1 MIEVETKWKK
11 FSFGYSGCTLNHYD
25 RTELSL
31 FRHYISQISKNHLKN
46 VDCYSHLRLRNSMCR
61 YQLNSQCQYRMLN
74 CRNGRIVMDL
84 AVFYLF
90 LQRTCQN
97 WAFLIGPFGL
107 LCLAVVVVGRSS
119 SPFLSTCSSA

>member
-11 FSFGYSGCTLNHYD
+11 FSFGYSGCTLNHCD

-61 YQLNSQCQYRMLN
+61 YQLNCRMLN
-74 CRNGRIVMDL
+74 CRNSRIVMDL

-107 LCLAVVVVGRSS
+107 LCLAVVVVGRRTFP
-119 SPFLSTCSSA
+119 SP

>member
-11 FSFGYSGCTLNHYD
+11 FSFGYSGCTLSHYN

-61 YQLNSQCQYRMLN
+61 YQLNCRMLN
-74 CRNGRIVMDL
+74 CRNSRIVMDL
-84 AVFYLF
+84 TVPFYLSV
-90 LQRTCQN
+90 QRTCQS
-97 WAFLIGPFGL
+97 WAFLTGPFGL
-107 LCLAVVVVGRSS
+107 LCLAVVVAALSS